1 MVALSHSRRSSA
13 SLSILRIETA
23 RVFKPLLRPV
33 RYKGAHGGRGSGKS
47 HFFAEALV
55 EKAML
60 EPGLRWACIREVQRS
75 LEQSVKRLIEDKIE
89 AMGVGGAFRVL
100 QTHIET
106 PGDGIIIFQGM
117 QNHTA
122 ESIKSLE
129 GYDGAWVEE
138 AQSLSKTSLKLLT
151 PTFRKNNSE
160 IWFSWN
166 PKKDDDPVDV
176 FFRSGENDNDPDFVC
191 VEANW
196 SDNPWFPEVLRRDME
211 RDRARDPDKY
221 AHVWMGQYESASEAR
236 VFKNWTIE
244 EFESPPRGPFY
255 FGADWGFS
263 IDPTVLVRCWIEGK
277 KLYVDHEAYAVGCE
291 IDRTPALFD
300 TIGDGMARAWPIVAD
315 SARPETI
322 SFMKRNGYP
331 RIRPAKKGAGSVE
344 EGIEFL
350 KNYDIVVHPRC
361 KHTIDELT
369 FYSYKTDPR
378 TDEIM
383 PVLDDKKNHVID
395 ALRYAVE
402 TLRSKTK
409 TAGVW

>member
-1 MVALSHSRRSSA
+1 M
-13 SLSILRIETA
+13 SILRIETA

>member
-1 MVALSHSRRSSA
+1 
-13 SLSILRIETA
+13 LSILRIETA